1 MLFRSDQLANPD
13 IDVSKLTK
21 EDARKIYRDRYWS
34 KSGAA
39 DLPENLALVHF
50 DAAVN
55 QGPEKA
61 KQLLEA
67 SGGDADKY
75 LELRKAEYERLA
87 KQDPEKYGSSLKGW
101 MNRLDALRSISAPS
115 FEEYTGEILPL
126 EGKKAVKKPATPG
139 EYQLSPEE
147 QMMAPVGADTTGGI
161 ELSDYG
167 KLFGAGAEIGRAHV

>member
-1 MLFRSDQLANPD
+1 MAFVEYKGEILPYSFEDKAIDKILELEGGYNPKDPVTRMPVKYGIDQLANPD

-126 EGKKAVKKPATPG
+126 EGKK
-139 EYQLSPEE
+139 
-147 QMMAPVGADTTGGI
+147 
-161 ELSDYG
+161 
-167 KLFGAGAEIGRAHV
+167 IGRAHV